1 MTVQIRFKSAHFLR
15 IRRAGRTLRSSDFIG
30 TAVRPAA
37 AGDVVRRGAAGVS
50 DGGGNAE
57 KAASAASRR
66 GICTFCRQRRL
77 GKCERAGQR
86 ESRMAAQPTF
96 AEKKQNR
103 TNSALSV
110 V

>member
-15 IRRAGRTLRSSDFIG
+15 IRRAGRT
-30 TAVRPAA
+30 AA